1 LMLLLGV
8 HIPTPVTR
16 LLTDAAQIVLNNDSR
31 DPIQQPFMLP
41 WQLPSP
47 IPDISPALL
56 TPSIA
61 DTHAAL
67 PFTPTR
73 QEM

>member
-31 DPIQQPFMLP
+31 GPAQQPFILP
-41 WQLPSP
+41 WQQISPPQVITPP
-47 IPDISPALL
+47 IPSVAQNHTVVQL
-56 TPSIA
+56 
-61 DTHAAL
+61 
-67 PFTPTR
+67 TPTR